1 MIKELQNGPIICG
14 IACNKAFTL
23 IYSAGIMNDTTG
35 CMELDHDVE
44 IVGWGE
50 ENGIKYWHIR
60 KRGEVVLK
68 NIRFTK
74 DHITAFVHFYRKRL
88 RSIQLQTL
96 VTSHEVT
103 SKWYSKR
110 MRLMKIMNK
119 AIQKLI

>member
-60 KRGEVVLK
+60 KRGVLFGGM
-68 NIRFTK
+68 NG
-74 DHITAFVHFYRKRL
+74 L
-88 RSIQLQTL
+88 C
-96 VTSHEVT
+96 
-103 SKWYSKR
+103 
-110 MRLMKIMNK
+110 KIVRGK
-119 AIQKLI
+119 